1 MKQRLYILFFALVGL
16 TLGVK
21 ATDYGL
27 KVGGVAVTSDN
38 YSNISAAGG
47 FSAVTSGTVT
57 YAPSTR
63 TLTLSN
69 AVIRI
74 SGGYSG
80 IDFMN
85 NSASYNLVLAEGTVN
100 VVTIDGAPAVY
111 TMAPLTIAGGGTLVL
126 NSNGHCGLYADY
138 SSTRDYTL
146 NITNCTLFVS
156 GRWGITGGDDG
167 LYGTVNIEN
176 SIVST
181 SGTAGS
187 MTDLKALTL
196 NGVELYA
203 PSGAMWKDTAHAVC
217 DESGTTVNSKVT
229 FGPENANS
237 SAGNAGGSSQAG
249 GVRGDIN
256 GDGSLTLADV
266 TTLVDILLG
275 RSVVAGHRYVD
286 LGLPSGTLWA
296 TCNVGA
302 ENPEDLGDYFAWG
315 EASGYNGGKSY
326 FLWYTYAHIDY
337 QTYAS
342 SQQVRLK
349 KYNYNSSVGY
359 NHFVDNLM
367 ELQPEDDAASVNWG
381 GGWCTPS
388 KEQFEEL
395 FNNSYT
401 TTQWT
406 QQNGANGRLITSRSN
421 GNRIFIPV
429 QGYQGENGLEDES
442 IGCYWTRTL
451 SEYNPTEAQN
461 AYFDR
466 FNSGQVSPDAR
477 FLGQGVRPVLNG
489 L

>member
-1 MKQRLYILFFALVGL
+1 MKQRLFILLVALMGL
-16 TLGVK
+16 SFSAK
-21 ATDYGL
+21 ATNYGL
-27 KVGGVAVTSDN
+27 RIGGVEVTSDN
-38 YSNISAAGG
+38 FSNITAAGG
-47 FSAVTSGTVT
+47 FSAVKSGTVT
-57 YAPSTR
+57 YAPGTR

-69 AVIRI
+69 ALISI
-74 SGGYSG
+74 SGGQSG
-80 IDFMN
+80 LDFTN
-85 NSASYNLVLAEGTVN
+85 HSESYNLVVAEGTVN
-100 VVTIDGAPAVY
+100 VLTIDGAPAVY
-111 TMAPLTIAGGGTLVL
+111 TTAPLTITGGGTLVL
-126 NSNGHCGLYADY
+126 NSDGHCGFYADY
-138 SSTRDYTL
+138 SSVKDYTV
-146 NITNCTLFVS
+146 NITNCTMLVS
-156 GRWGITGGDDG
+156 GHWGIVGGNDAV
-167 LYGTVNIEN
+167 YGTVNIEN

-181 SGTAGS
+181 IGEVGS
-187 MTDLKALTL
+187 LTDFKALTL
-196 NGVELYA
+196 NGVEVYT
-203 PSGAMWKDTAHAVC
+203 PSGAQWNETAHAVC
-217 DESGTTVNSKVT
+217 DESGTVLTSKVT

-237 SAGNAGGSSQAG
+237 TAGNTGGNGSAG
-249 GVRGDIN
+249 GVKGDVN

-302 ENPEDLGDYFAWG
+302 ENPEDAGDYFAWG

-359 NHFVDNLM
+359 NYFVDNLM

-477 FLGQGVRPVLNG
+477 FIGQGVRPVLNG
-489 L
+489 Q